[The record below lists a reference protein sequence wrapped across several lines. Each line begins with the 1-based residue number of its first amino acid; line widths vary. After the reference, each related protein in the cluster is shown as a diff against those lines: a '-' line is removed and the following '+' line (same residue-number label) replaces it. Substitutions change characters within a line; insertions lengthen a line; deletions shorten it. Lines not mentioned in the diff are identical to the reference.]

1 MTEDISDKTSA
12 QVDTILTVAVPI
24 EKSYCLLQNMFTG
37 ADIDLQFYK
46 TGSWQTAR
54 SIFCSFFC
62 SLGGVPNISARENGA
77 SKIHSNARKS
87 ERHET
92 NTEKFVP
99 CVSRDA
105 RVLRDAIFFSFE
117 IRDHTQSTSCL

>member
-77 SKIHSNARKS
+77 SKNTIERAKVRTTRDKHRKICS
-87 ERHET
+87 MRL
-92 NTEKFVP
+92 
-99 CVSRDA
+99 A
-105 RVLRDAIFFSFE
+105 
-117 IRDHTQSTSCL
+117 